1 MKKNTLFI
9 LSCLVVFLTGCS
21 KYKVQYE
28 GAYDDNTGVTPD
40 NSEKRYEI
48 LYVESGKL
56 YFTTPTLKEQKS
68 FSKLPTNIV
77 YASINNA
84 HDRIAYKTSFG
95 DITIIDSSGTQIAT
109 IANTGSTVCFD
120 WHPNNKTLFYTNNYL
135 LKSYGPSVITSISN
149 FNTAKSFPSGTID
162 REILGFS
169 VLEDGSVIYIVKYY
183 NGSSYRREFI
193 VDNITKTDIRKD
205 DRASTGAN
213 LTWMKTTL
221 TGDKVFFGGMQ
232 GSFSTD
238 SYQTTTSEFS
248 EIDYIPSSPYFFA
261 PSANGL
267 GRCYVSERKIET
279 YSNNVRYEKIIDGK
293 KVTALD
299 W

>member
-1 MKKNTLFI
+1 MKKNSFSI
-9 LSCLVVFLTGCS
+9 LSCLVILLTGCS
-21 KYKVQYE
+21 KYKIQYE
-28 GAYDDNTGVTPD
+28 GAYDDNTGVIL
-40 NSEKRYEI
+40 NNGEKSYEI

-56 YFTTPTLKEQKS
+56 LLATSTLKEVKS
-68 FSKLPTNIV
+68 FPKLPAKIV

-84 HDRIAYKTSFG
+84 HDRIAYKTDFG

-120 WHPNNKTLFYTNNYL
+120 WHPNNKTLFYTNNQL
-135 LKSYGPSVITSISN
+135 LKSYGPSVTTSISN
-149 FNTAKSFPSGTID
+149 FSTTKTFPSGSID
-162 REILGFS
+162 KEILVFS
-169 VLEDGSVIYIVKYY
+169 VLEDGSVVYIINYY
-183 NGSSYRREFI
+183 NGGYYRREFI
-193 VDNITKTDIRKD
+193 VDNITKTDVRKF
-205 DRASTGAN
+205 DRTSSSSD
-213 LTWMKTTL
+213 LTWMKTT
-221 TGDKVFFGGMQ
+221 TTNDKVYFGGKR

-267 GRCYVSERKIET
+267 GRCYVSEIKIET